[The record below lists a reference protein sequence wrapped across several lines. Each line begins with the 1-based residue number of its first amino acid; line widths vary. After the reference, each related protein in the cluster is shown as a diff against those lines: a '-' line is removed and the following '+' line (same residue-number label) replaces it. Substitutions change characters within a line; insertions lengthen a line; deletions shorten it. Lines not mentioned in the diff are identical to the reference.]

1 MSKAAE
7 NGFTMDVSASASVL
21 ALWAS
26 FRSALGQADDD
37 LVVNEKLGDSLR
49 GVTCEDAEWDQSE

>member
-1 MSKAAE
+1 
-7 NGFTMDVSASASVL
+7 MDVSASASVL

-37 LVVNEKLGDSLR
+37 LVVNEQLGDSLR